1 MSATDYATLA
11 PDYARL
17 IGYRLQA
24 LAAVSLAPIAEQA
37 RSGLR
42 ASLAAV
48 GYWLDRLGPTGELGA
63 GVVAGDVEAWR
74 WVRVANQQGLAIE
87 DVMRQCSDELVFAR
101 AWSEIVEPTA
111 AGVAETASAAAGA
124 IRPTVSLLV
133 LGVVAY
139 AVVQVARLWR

>member
-1 MSATDYATLA
+1 MSATDFAALA

-24 LAAVSLAPIAEQA
+24 LAAVALAPVAEEA

-42 ASLAAV
+42 SNLSAV
-48 GYWLDRLGPTGELGA
+48 QYWLDRLGPTGELGA
-63 GVVAGDVEAWR
+63 GVIAGTVEAWR
-74 WVRVANQQGLAIE
+74 WVRVANQQGVAIE
-87 DVMRQCSDELVFAR
+87 SVLRQCAEENAFTR

-111 AGVAETASAAAGA
+111 AGVADTATAAAGA

-133 LGVVAY
+133 VGAVAY
-139 AVVQVARLWR
+139 AVVQVAKLWR